1 MPPVSHLRGILALV
15 VSLGLFISSDTA
27 SKFVFAQVPVFEVVM
42 LRAAAAAVV
51 CLILIILLDQ
61 EAGLRFLANPWGLAR
76 GLCEVGA
83 NVGFTLGI
91 LHLPLADVTA
101 IAQIAPLML
110 LVGGSANLW

>member
-42 LRAAAAAVV
+42 LRAAAVV

-61 EAGLRFLANPWGLAR
+61 EAGLRFLANPWALAR